1 MEVVVTIVDKDQI
14 SQFLLELNDLTIKHG
29 IYISTLLD
37 ENGLT
42 KDHPYLIQIEEDAL
56 YSGYQLDLESGEVVF
71 VQC

>member
-1 MEVVVTIVDKDQI
+1 MTITNKDQMT
-14 SQFLLELNDLTIKHG
+14 QFLLELNDLTIKHG

-42 KDHPYLIQIEEDAL
+42 KDHLYLISIEEDAL
-56 YSGYQLDLESGEVVF
+56 YSGYQLNLESGEVVF

>member
-1 MEVVVTIVDKDQI
+1 MTITNKDQMA
-14 SQFLLELNDLTIKHG
+14 QFLLELNDLTIKHG

-37 ENGLT
+37 ENRLT
-42 KDHPYLIQIEEDAL
+42 KDHLYLMPIEEDAL

>member
-1 MEVVVTIVDKDQI
+1 MVTIHKDKI
-14 SQFLLELNDLTIKHG
+14 AEFLLELNALSTKHG

-42 KDHPYLIQIEEDAL
+42 KDHPYLIPIEKEAL
-56 YSGYQLDLESGEVVF
+56 YSSYQLDLESGEIVF

>member
-1 MEVVVTIVDKDQI
+1 MVTIHKDKI
-14 SQFLLELNDLTIKHG
+14 SEFLLELNDLTNKHG
-29 IYISTLLD
+29 IYISTLLY

-42 KDHPYLIQIEEDAL
+42 KDHPYLIPIEEGAL

>member
-1 MEVVVTIVDKDQI
+1 MVTIHKDKI
-14 SQFLLELNDLTIKHG
+14 GKFLLELNDLTIKHG

-42 KDHPYLIQIEEDAL
+42 KDHPYLIQIEEEAL
-56 YSGYQLDLESGEVVF
+56 YSGYQLDFESGEVVF